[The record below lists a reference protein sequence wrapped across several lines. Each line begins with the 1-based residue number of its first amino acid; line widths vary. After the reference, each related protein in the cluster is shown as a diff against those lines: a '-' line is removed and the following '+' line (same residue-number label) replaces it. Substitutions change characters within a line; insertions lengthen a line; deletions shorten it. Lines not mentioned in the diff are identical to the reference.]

1 MPKNNADRKGTDKY
15 FGSTLEALTKY
26 SDEIGNFGNTLKG
39 NYGNDYA
46 RLYEAKVEA
55 QGKSGDFFT
64 DVPIEIS
71 LTFEVFKPLK
81 EFVLGFW
88 LISEFGTYLAY
99 VLHDDY
105 SQFPEEVTKPGLY
118 TKRFIIPKNTLAKG
132 MYQIRVDMGLH
143 NFKGIYQDCI
153 LSFSVLNRNNIGCR
167 FDVGSSIRFSGL
179 FRPDWAVK

>member
-1 MPKNNADRKGTDKY
+1 
-15 FGSTLEALTKY
+15 
-26 SDEIGNFGNTLKG
+26 LKG